1 MAGVTVRQ
9 STPVDVAGIQRVAR
23 RGWAAAYGDFLAEG
37 TIDRAMDEWYASERV
52 REQITRGDVAHFVAC
67 ETGDVSGSVS
77 GERTDPR
84 AVEEQVV
91 GYVGG
96 GIPDTNERER
106 GAVWTFY
113 VDPDWWGE
121 GIGTRLFE
129 RELDALR
136 ERGASRVTVRVLAAN
151 TVGRSFYESQG
162 FEVAE
167 TGEDDLFGETRAAV
181 TYARDI

>member
-9 STPVDVAGIQRVAR
+9 SAPADVAGIQRVAR
-23 RGWAAAYGDFLAEG
+23 RGWEAAYGEFLAVATVE
-37 TIDRAMDEWYASERV
+37 RAMDEWYASESV
-52 REQITRGDVAHFVAC
+52 REQIVDGGVAHFVAC
-67 ETGDVSGSVS
+67 ETGDVSEGTD
-77 GERTDPR
+77 GKRTDPR
-84 AVEEQVV
+84 AVEQVV

-96 GIPDTNERER
+96 GIPDANEPGR

-113 VDPDWWGE
+113 VDPDRWGR

-136 ERGASRVTVRVLAAN
+136 ERGATRVTIRVLAAN
-151 TVGRSFYESQG
+151 AVGRSFYESQA
-162 FEVAE
+162 FEVVE
-167 TGEDDLFGETRAAV
+167 RGEDDLFGETRAAV